1 MDRSY
6 KELLKLRRF
15 PHTWCPG
22 CGIGAVLKNVAMGMK
37 ELGWDY
43 QEYGCRLR
51 NWLFRKNVWIYEPG
65 CGPYS
70 PWPSPD
76 SG

>member
-22 CGIGAVLKNVAMGMK
+22 CGIGAVLKNVVMVIK
-37 ELGWDY
+37 ELSWNNQNTVAVSGI
-43 QEYGCRLR
+43 GCSH
-51 NWLFRKNVWIYEPG
+51 
-65 CGPYS
+65 S
-70 PWPSPD
+70 PWPSAD